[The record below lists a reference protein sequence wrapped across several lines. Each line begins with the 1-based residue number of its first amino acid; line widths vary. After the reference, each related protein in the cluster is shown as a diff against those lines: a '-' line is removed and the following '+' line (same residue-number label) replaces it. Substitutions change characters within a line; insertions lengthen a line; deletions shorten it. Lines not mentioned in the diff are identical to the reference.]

1 MNQLNQV
8 NKDKGESLWIQR
20 WADVVTRDTKFQPV
34 ESNRQRARLE
44 EESKLYEAHVQSLRQ
59 AIDVMVQFFL
69 SLRLLV

>member
-1 MNQLNQV
+1 M
-8 NKDKGESLWIQR
+8 NKDKGESLRIQR
-20 WADVVTRDTKFQPV
+20 SADVVARDTKFQPV

-44 EESKLYEAHVQSLRQ
+44 EESKLYEAHVRSLRQ